1 MHEHSRILTT
11 PRRRRTRA
19 AAGRTAPVWLALCAL
34 LCALLSAPLF
44 LHARELAPDFRAELG
59 WDIPME
65 RIDDP
70 QGRLGPD
77 DVAAAGANAGAAVLA
92 HALSAGYLNHPVW
105 LRFTVPA
112 LPPGAGAGAGAATD
126 ALWLL
131 AQPTYLDT
139 VTLYER
145 SGRGDWSAQ
154 ASGDLVPATH
164 KAGVRQHLFRLTP
177 GATALLRI
185 ETTSA
190 MQLQGSV
197 LGTQALAVALANSER
212 GMGLYFG
219 AMAAL
224 LLSIWAAAA
233 MFRTRPLYALAVLGT
248 VSAVHIFNVRG
259 YASLW
264 APAAYTPL
272 ASHAVGIGAFL
283 LAATL
288 AWQIREQLSRT
299 SRYRR
304 TDRLLIV
311 IAAANLA
318 GTLSVPLG
326 IYGSVAWLNQLSLV
340 TSDVIGIVL
349 CALALRQRERRALHA
364 LLLSAYGLHAVAGVP
379 ITIIMT
385 GALHWNIDATALW
398 QLEVIAFTA
407 LIACAVFVGM
417 VVRYRDVQRVKDL
430 AIARLAQSEHSLEER
445 IEQRTAELS
454 QAQVALGQA
463 LENERALRH
472 EQRQFFHMISHEF
485 RTPLAVV
492 DSAAAEQQA
501 FPSPD
506 LTAQTDRAAQ
516 IRRACRRLTSL
527 VDSCLISERLD
538 TAGFAIQ
545 ASPVRV
551 ADLLEHA
558 AQLVHW
564 SPRHR
569 LRLFTDT
576 APEEWVCDETLVRI
590 ALSNLVDNAVKY
602 ACAGEIFIAARK
614 ADTGL
619 LEISVADEGSGMS
632 LEVMNRIFQRF
643 ERGDRTDQSKG
654 FGLGLWVTRRVARL
668 HGGDITV
675 ESRPGE
681 GACFTLTLAA
691 QRMGAVPAAS
701 RPSATAARP
710 G

>member
-1 MHEHSRILTT
+1 MHENSRILTT
-11 PRRRRTRA
+11 HIPHPA
-19 AAGRTAPVWLALCAL
+19 ATFGARGLRLWLVMGWLFFSALF
-34 LCALLSAPLF
+34 S
-44 LHARELAPDFRAELG
+44 HANAVAQDFQWQLG
-59 WDIPME
+59 WDLPMD
-65 RIDDP
+65 RLDDP
-70 QGRLGPD
+70 DHRLGPD
-77 DVAAAGANAGAAVLA
+77 DVATAQAQAGVARLR
-92 HALSAGYLNHPVW
+92 HSLSAGYLSHPVW
-105 LRFTVPA
+105 LRFDVPA
-112 LPPGAGAGAGAATD
+112 LPPGTD
-126 ALWLL
+126 PGALWLL
-131 AQPTYLDT
+131 AQPTYLDSI
-139 VTLYER
+139 TLYQR
-145 SGRGDWSAQ
+145 SASGDWSAQ
-154 ASGDLVPATH
+154 ISGDHVPSAH
-164 KAGVRQHLFRLTP
+164 KSGVRQHLFRLAP
-177 GATALLRI
+177 GATALIRI

-190 MQLQGSV
+190 MQLQGSI
-197 LGTQALAVALANSER
+197 LGTQALATALARSER
-212 GMGLYFG
+212 VMGLYFG

-224 LLSIWAAAA
+224 LLAVWAAAA
-233 MFRTRPLYALAVLGT
+233 IFRTRSLMALAVLGT
-248 VSAVHIFNVRG
+248 VSFIHIFNVRG
-259 YASLW
+259 YSSLW
-264 APAAYTPL
+264 APAALTQM
-272 ASHAVGIGAFL
+272 ASHAVGIGAFM

-288 AWQIREQLSRT
+288 AWQVRQQLSRT

-304 TDRLLIV
+304 TDKLLIGLV
-311 IAAANLA
+311 ALNLA
-318 GTLSVPLG
+318 GSLSVPLG
-326 IYGSVAWLNQLSLV
+326 FYGSVAWVNLLSLI
-340 TSDVIGIVL
+340 TSDLIAIAL
-349 CALALRQRERRALHA
+349 CVLALRRREKRALHT
-364 LLLSAYGLHAVAGVP
+364 LLLAAYGLHAVAGVP

-398 QLEVIAFTA
+398 QAEIIVFTL
-407 LIACAVFVGM
+407 LIACAVFVGL
-417 VVRYRDVQRVKDL
+417 VVRYRDIQRVKDL
-430 AIARLAQSEHSLEER
+430 AIARLAQSEQSLEER
-445 IEQRTAELS
+445 IEQRTSELS
-454 QAQVALGQA
+454 HTQVALGHA
-463 LENERALRH
+463 LDNERELRL

-506 LTAQTDRAAQ
+506 LTVQKDRAAQ
-516 IRRACRRLTSL
+516 MRRACRRLTSL

-538 TAGFAIQ
+538 TAGFTLQ

-569 LRLFTDT
+569 LRLFTES

-602 ACAGEIFIAARK
+602 ASAGEIFIAARK
-614 ADTGL
+614 ADSGL

-681 GACFTLTLAA
+681 GACFTLTLGA
-691 QRMGAVPAAS
+691 QRVGPQPDAGRPRADAAH
-701 RPSATAARP
+701 P
-710 G
+710 